1 MKKLHQQFQFWND
14 RAKIKFIFDYDKYTG
29 TYITQK
35 TFRFNRVLTTQYF
48 VTYGKFTENFIK
60 LIAFKL
66 DSQTKNYTINYNSL
80 TRKIIKNIFYKINGK
95 NIKFINFYSK
105 TNRLINKV
113 FL

>member
-1 MKKLHQQFQFWND
+1 MAFQ
-14 RAKIKFIFDYDKYTG
+14 
-29 TYITQK
+29 
-35 TFRFNRVLTTQYF
+35 
-48 VTYGKFTENFIK
+48 
-60 LIAFKL
+60 L